1 MDFTNVI
8 DEKLAALRDDRE
20 TLGKNAFDFMFHV
33 KRVNEQLLG
42 AIEQINDLEDDPALI
57 KAEFVSVIK
66 QVAPVL
72 VSSWNTAHG
81 ELGVLDQEIKRFEE
95 MRSMYVD
102 WSLQAAESEQESD
115 FLPQSDITQYEPD
128 IVQGVLDGTI
138 PEPSKKSAIR
148 RKPGTRPPLTLKQY
162 RQIQG
167 GEDSSE

>member
-1 MDFTNVI
+1 MDFTDVI
-8 DEKLAALRDDRE
+8 DEKLATLRASRE
-20 TLGKNAFDFMFHV
+20 TLEKNASDFMFHV
-33 KRVNEQLLG
+33 HRVNEQLLG

-57 KAEFVSVIK
+57 KAEFASVMK

-81 ELGVLDQEIKRFEE
+81 DLGALDQEIKRFEE

-102 WSLQAAESEQESD
+102 WSLQTAEPEQESD
-115 FLPQSDITQYEPD
+115 LLPQSDIVQHEPD

-138 PEPSKKSAIR
+138 PEPSKRSAIR